1 MQVRNV
7 RYGEGYAMGD
17 WCGMVCGDAELL
29 GANAIGGVLFW
40 PSTLI
45 SVFN

>member
-1 MQVRNV
+1 
-7 RYGEGYAMGD
+7 MGD